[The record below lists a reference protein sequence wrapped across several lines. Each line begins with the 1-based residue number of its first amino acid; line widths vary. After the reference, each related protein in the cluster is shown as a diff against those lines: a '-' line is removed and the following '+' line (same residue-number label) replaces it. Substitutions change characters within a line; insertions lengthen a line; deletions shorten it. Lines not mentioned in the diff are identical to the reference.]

1 MFKKILL
8 VLLVLIGAFA
18 IYVALQP
25 DEYRIER
32 SVTIAAPTSAVFG
45 HVNNLQKWE
54 AWSPWAKLDPDA
66 KVAFEGP
73 EAGEGATMTWD
84 GDDNVG
90 AGKMTIVESEP
101 DKAVDLA
108 VTFTRPFEGGTNSD
122 FSFTPKTD
130 QTEGDQ
136 TEVTWA
142 MHGTHNFMEK
152 AFCVVFDGLGMMGK
166 DIDKGL
172 SQLKTVSEQS

>member
-8 VLLVLIGAFA
+8 LLLALIGAFV
-18 IYVALQP
+18 IYVAFQP
-25 DEYRIER
+25 DEYRVER
-32 SVTIAAPTSAVFG
+32 TVTIVAPAGEVFG
-45 HVNNLQKWE
+45 NVNNLRKWE

-90 AGKMTIVESEP
+90 AGKMAIVESEP

-122 FSFTPKTD
+122 FSFTPKGDETD
-130 QTEGDQ
+130 
-136 TEVTWA
+136 VTWT

-152 AFCVVFDGLGMMGK
+152 AFTVIFDGVGMMGN

-172 SQLKTVSEQS
+172 SQLKSVSEGS

>member
-8 VLLVLIGAFA
+8 LLLALIGAFV

-25 DEYRIER
+25 DEYRVER
-32 SVTIAAPTSAVFG
+32 SVTIAAPAGEVFG
-45 HVNNLQKWE
+45 NVNNLRKWD

-101 DKAVDLA
+101 DKVVDLA

-122 FSFTPKTD
+122 FSFTPKAGAAED
-130 QTEGDQ
+130 DQ
-136 TEVTWA
+136 TEVTWT

-152 AFCVVFDGLGMMGK
+152 AFTVIFDGLGMMGN

-172 SQLKTVSEQS
+172 SQLKSVSEGS

>member
-8 VLLVLIGAFA
+8 LLLALIGAFV

-25 DEYRIER
+25 DEYRVER
-32 SVTIAAPTSAVFG
+32 TVTIVAPAGEVFG
-45 HVNNLQKWE
+45 NVNNLRKWE

-90 AGKMTIVESEP
+90 AGKMAIVESEP

-122 FSFTPKTD
+122 FSFTPKGDETD
-130 QTEGDQ
+130 
-136 TEVTWA
+136 VTWT
-142 MHGTHNFMEK
+142 MHGTHTFMEK
-152 AFCVVFDGLGMMGK
+152 AFTVIFDGVGMMGN

-172 SQLKTVSEQS
+172 SQLKSVSEGS

>member
-8 VLLVLIGAFA
+8 LLLALIGAFV

-25 DEYRIER
+25 DEYRVER
-32 SVTIAAPTSAVFG
+32 TVTIVAPAGEVFG
-45 HVNNLQKWE
+45 NVNNLRKWE
-54 AWSPWAKLDPDA
+54 AWSAWAKLDPDA

-90 AGKMTIVESEP
+90 AGKMAIVESEP

-122 FSFTPKTD
+122 FSFTPKGDETD
-130 QTEGDQ
+130 
-136 TEVTWA
+136 VTWT

-152 AFCVVFDGLGMMGK
+152 AFTVIFDGVGMMGN

-172 SQLKTVSEQS
+172 SQLKSVSEGS

>member
-8 VLLVLIGAFA
+8 LLLALIGAFV

-25 DEYRIER
+25 DEYRVER
-32 SVTIAAPTSAVFG
+32 TVTIVAPAGEVFG
-45 HVNNLQKWE
+45 NVNNLRKWE

-90 AGKMTIVESEP
+90 AGRLCCYELFFLSALVE
-101 DKAVDLA
+101 
-108 VTFTRPFEGGTNSD
+108 
-122 FSFTPKTD
+122 
-130 QTEGDQ
+130 
-136 TEVTWA
+136 
-142 MHGTHNFMEK
+142 
-152 AFCVVFDGLGMMGK
+152 
-166 DIDKGL
+166 
-172 SQLKTVSEQS
+172 

>member
-25 DEYRIER
+25 DEYRVER
-32 SVTIAAPTSAVFG
+32 SVTVAAPAGTVFG
-45 HVNNLQKWE
+45 NVDNLRKWE

-73 EAGEGATMTWD
+73 EAGKGAAMTWD

-90 AGKMTIVESEP
+90 AGKMTIVESDP
-101 DKAVDLA
+101 DKAVNIE

-122 FSFTPKTD
+122 FSFTPKADPTGS
-130 QTEGDQ
+130 EQ

-142 MHGTHNFMEK
+142 MHGTHNFVEK
-152 AFCVVFDGLGMMGK
+152 AFCVVFNGLGMMGN

-172 SQLKTVSEQS
+172 SRLKSVSEQS

>member
-8 VLLVLIGAFA
+8 LLLALIGAFV

-25 DEYRIER
+25 DEYRVER
-32 SVTIAAPTSAVFG
+32 SVTIAAPAGEVFG
-45 HVNNLQKWE
+45 NVNNLRKWE

-90 AGKMTIVESEP
+90 AGKMAIVESEP
-101 DKAVDLA
+101 DKAVDLE

-122 FSFTPKTD
+122 FSFTPKGDETD
-130 QTEGDQ
+130 
-136 TEVTWA
+136 VTWT

-152 AFCVVFDGLGMMGK
+152 AFTVIFDGVGMMGN

-172 SQLKTVSEQS
+172 SQLKSVSEGS